1 MRYSQTRIY
10 DSMQVLLPIAYSA
23 YEIVKAVVLFPIYWY
38 TEGLYVKAWGV
49 LRELRE
55 CRQLFHLRILFRHL
69 FTPLY
74 GYTDWETRFVS
85 VIARSGH
92 FVVMTTL
99 ALAFVIVLIGE
110 FLVYIA
116 IPPFLLYNVLYQV
129 GVIDLDL
136 YGPFFDL
143 FDV

>member
-1 MRYSQTRIY
+1 
-10 DSMQVLLPIAYSA
+10 MQVLIPMVAA
-23 YEIVKAVVLFPIYWY
+23 TFEIGKIILLFPIYWY
-38 TEGLYVKAWGV
+38 TQGLCSRGYGV
-49 LRELRE
+49 LRELKE

-85 VIARSGH
+85 VIARAGH

-99 ALAFVIVLIGE
+99 AVAFVIVLIGE

-116 IPPFLLYNVLYQV
+116 IPPFLLYNVLYQL
-129 GVIDLDL
+129 GVINLDL
-136 YGPFFDL
+136 YEPLFDL
-143 FDV
+143 LNV

>member
-1 MRYSQTRIY
+1 
-10 DSMQVLLPIAYSA
+10 MQVLIPMVAA
-23 YEIVKAVVLFPIYWY
+23 TFEIGKIILLFPIYWY
-38 TEGLYVKAWGV
+38 TQGLVTRGCGV
-49 LRELRE
+49 LRELKE

-85 VIARSGH
+85 VIARAGH

-99 ALAFVIVLIGE
+99 AVAFVIVLIGE

-116 IPPFLLYNVLYQV
+116 IPPFLLYNVLYQL
-129 GVIDLDL
+129 GVINLDL
-136 YGPFFDL
+136 YSPFFDL